1 MLLIS
6 SMISSR
12 GLLAWVASDSFKLSN
27 AFNFVTTQV
36 NKAGAGDEPASY
48 ELCLGVAVSIDVGIN
63 G

>member
-1 MLLIS
+1 MKYYRKIQN
-6 SMISSR
+6 IIKTY
-12 GLLAWVASDSFKLSN
+12 A
-27 AFNFVTTQV
+27 VTTQV

>member
-1 MLLIS
+1 MY
-6 SMISSR
+6 
-12 GLLAWVASDSFKLSN
+12 
-27 AFNFVTTQV
+27 VTTQV